1 MRGLKWKD
9 LSMSIGFKSVDFW
22 RAPEGEIGQFIY
34 PMGRILSLEFNFHYF
49 AYAEFANRCS
59 QTLQ

>member
-1 MRGLKWKD
+1 
-9 LSMSIGFKSVDFW
+9 MSLRFKSVDFW

-34 PMGRILSLEFNFHYF
+34 PTGRILSLEFNFHYF
-49 AYAEFANRCS
+49 AYAKFASRCS

>member
-1 MRGLKWKD
+1 ME
-9 LSMSIGFKSVDFW
+9 

-34 PMGRILSLEFNFHYF
+34 PTKRIFSLEFNFHYL
-49 AYAEFANRCS
+49 AYAKFANRCS